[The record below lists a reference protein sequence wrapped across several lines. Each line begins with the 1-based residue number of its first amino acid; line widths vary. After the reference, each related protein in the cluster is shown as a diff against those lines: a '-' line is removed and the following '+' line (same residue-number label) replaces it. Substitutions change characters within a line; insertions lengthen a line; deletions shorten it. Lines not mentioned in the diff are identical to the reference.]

1 MILRHGLRA
10 FIAGAALHKASILVF
25 ARVPQPGRVKTR
37 LIPALGAAGA
47 ARLYCAM
54 ARHCIATAANALP
67 GAVQLWCTPTC
78 VDAFLATAQSTWNL
92 TLHLQGE
99 GDIGARMAAA
109 FQSAFAKAELELIAG
124 TDVPAIT
131 VADINAAVA
140 ALREG
145 HDAVFV
151 PVADGGYGLIG
162 LRRFDVRLFEG
173 IAWST
178 SQVMA
183 QTRARLGELGWTWHE
198 LPARWD
204 VDEPADLDRLRA
216 DAALSHL
223 LRDVA

>member
-10 FIAGAALHKASILVF
+10 VIAGAALHKASILVF
-25 ARVPQPGRVKTR
+25 AKVPQPGRVKTR

-47 ARLYCAM
+47 ARLYGAM
-54 ARHCIATAANALP
+54 ARHVIATAASALP
-67 GAVQLWCTPTC
+67 GAVQLWCTPTR
-78 VDAFLATAQSTWNL
+78 DDPFFAAAESAWGL
-92 TLHLQGE
+92 TLHLQAGGE
-99 GDIGARMAAA
+99 LGARMAGAL
-109 FQSAFAKAELELIAG
+109 QSAFATTDLVLLTG
-124 TDVPAIT
+124 TDVPAVT
-131 VADINAAVA
+131 AADINAAVA

-145 HDAVFV
+145 RDAVFV

-183 QTRARLGELGWTWHE
+183 QTRARLGELGWTWDE

>member
-1 MILRHGLRA
+1 MKKFLLTGVAISFA
-10 FIAGAALHKASILVF
+10 AALSAGSALAELSVATVGPISGQL
-25 ARVPQPGRVKTR
+25 A
-37 LIPALGAAGA
+37 ALGEQYSQGA
-47 ARLYCAM
+47 K
-54 ARHCIATAANALP
+54 
-67 GAVQLWCTPTC
+67 
-78 VDAFLATAQSTWNL
+78 
-92 TLHLQGE
+92 
-99 GDIGARMAAA
+99 
-109 FQSAFAKAELELIAG
+109 KA
-124 TDVPAIT
+124 

-145 HDAVFV
+145 HDAAFV

-183 QTRARLGELGWTWHE
+183 QTRARLGELGWTWLE